1 MRQLTNK
8 ELNQLHAMQHKRNN
22 GKLQAAIYARKSAED
37 ERQTSLP
44 TQIRLCMDFAEQYDF
59 IEISTIYQE
68 DNVSGMF
75 TDGRSEFKRMMNAA
89 KNGELDIV
97 IVAKLDRLARDI
109 TDATGTIKLLNA
121 YGCYLIARR

>member
-8 ELNQLHAMQHKRNN
+8 ELKQLYAMQHKRNN

-59 IEISTIYQE
+59 IEIGTIYQE

-75 TDGRSEFKRMMNAA
+75 TDGRNEFKRMMNAA